1 MEQYAGNAGVGRDE
15 GHVREERGLDLRQ
28 RRLALRHSGRQKRAK
43 RFPDPGKDRH
53 PDRLLV
59 REVTKDCPLRD
70 ADPVGDGLR
79 GDRIRPALAGQRK
92 YRSDDLALSFVA
104 AQTLARSLVDAALNI
119 HDGGQLAFL

>member
-1 MEQYAGNAGVGRDE
+1 MKATCAKNA
-15 GHVREERGLDLRQ
+15 
-28 RRLALRHSGRQKRAK
+28 ASIFASGDWRCATAVAK
-43 RFPDPGKDRH
+43 SVPSDSRTQGKDRH
-53 PDRLLV
+53 PDCLLV
-59 REVTKDCPLRD
+59 REVTEDCPLRD